1 MDWGKKYSTEKICQ
15 EMSFQWTTSFKLLGI
30 QYDVD
35 LGKIISL
42 NYDKKLVK
50 IKGIIEQWKR
60 RNLTPIGK
68 ITLIKSLIVSQLN
81 HLFITLPNPNEKTIK
96 QLNDILFNFIWNSK
110 IDKIKRNY
118 SKLHMWWFEND

>member
-1 MDWGKKYSTEKICQ
+1 
-15 EMSFQWTTSFKLLGI
+15 MSFQWTTSFKLLGI

-50 IKGIIEQWKR
+50 IKGIIELWKR

-68 ITLIKSLIVSQLN
+68 
-81 HLFITLPNPNEKTIK
+81 
-96 QLNDILFNFIWNSK
+96 
-110 IDKIKRNY
+110 
-118 SKLHMWWFEND
+118 